1 MEMTKNQKKN
11 LLEFLN
17 RTQLVG
23 KEAITL
29 VNLMYAIANSGE
41 ISTDTQVVQD
51 SPLTPV
57 SSE

>member
-1 MEMTKNQKKN
+1 MQLTKSQKHN

-29 VNLMYAIANSGE
+29 VNLLHSIASAKEIEDKQDLDGE
-41 ISTDTQVVQD
+41 
-51 SPLTPV
+51 LTK
-57 SSE
+57 

>member
-1 MEMTKNQKKN
+1 MKMTQEQKHN

-29 VNLMYAIANSGE
+29 VNLLHAVAGAGEEKDENSIDGKLNE
-41 ISTDTQVVQD
+41 KI
-51 SPLTPV
+51 
-57 SSE
+57 